1 VPALW
6 VLNHGSLQVCNVF
19 SAMLTIVLACN
30 AAALCLLQCCPQS
43 SHVHTNAVLGGCCRL
58 IAWLYQ
64 CMSVP
69 QAVPAVAV
77 AMRHLCEDCGPHMA
91 ACLPGL
97 IDLYKQ
103 ALTGGAASSRQQG
116 SSGSSSTGLHPAQA
130 AGAHLGGPPPAAGL
144 ELEEEDVQMVIEG
157 VVTVVCR

>member
-1 VPALW
+1 MPPAP
-6 VLNHGSLQVCNVF
+6 LQ
-19 SAMLTIVLACN
+19 
-30 AAALCLLQCCPQS
+30 AAAVQLLQLQPHRRYAHMPHHGC
-43 SHVHTNAVLGGCCRL
+43 CCRL

-103 ALTGGAASSRQQG
+103 ALTGGAASSRQPG
-116 SSGSSSTGLHPAQA
+116 NSSGSSSTPGLNPAQA
-130 AGAHLGGPPPAAGL
+130 AGGTPPAAGL